1 MVEGYDPRIGT
12 NLRGWL
18 ARESGRPGVK
28 PPYVVDPFEQHQNQ
42 SSSDSFE
49 EALKKENKAFRK
61 EHAEQIKSMRK
72 ALEDEGGSFDI
83 WISW

>member
-1 MVEGYDPRIGT
+1 MSTGIYRVKLEDLTWGHEFAEWLCDKVSSSEGDLKYI
-12 NLRGWL
+12 
-18 ARESGRPGVK
+18 E
-28 PPYVVDPFEQHQNQ
+28 
-42 SSSDSFE
+42 SDSFE